1 MRAPGAALALAF
13 ALAAPA
19 SASPELDYMLHCQGC
34 HLADGSGSPGAVP
47 SLHGVGRFLHTS
59 RGREYLIR
67 VPGSAQSPLGDA
79 ALAALLDWIV
89 ARFDPETAAAGF
101 HGFDAA
107 EIARWRRPPLT
118 EVDALRAEL
127 LAELSS
133 SGASAEGACSEAQP
147 SEVQRSDPACLLTAS
162 DANGSPAARDRAGSG
177 SQSPAPARP
186 RSD

>member
-1 MRAPGAALALAF
+1 
-13 ALAAPA
+13 
-19 SASPELDYMLHCQGC
+19 MLHCQGC

-89 ARFDPETAAAGF
+89 VRFDPEMAAAGF
-101 HGFDAA
+101 RGFDAA

-133 SGASAEGACSEAQP
+133 SG
-147 SEVQRSDPACLLTAS
+147 T
-162 DANGSPAARDRAGSG
+162 NGSPAARDRAGSG
-177 SQSPAPARP
+177 SQSPAPAR
-186 RSD
+186 R

>member
-1 MRAPGAALALAF
+1 LRAPGAALTLAF
-13 ALAAPA
+13 ALAGPA
-19 SASPELDYMLHCQGC
+19 SGSPELDYMLHCQGC

-89 ARFDPETAAAGF
+89 VRFDPEMAAAGF
-101 HGFDAA
+101 RGFDAA

-133 SGASAEGACSEAQP
+133 SG
-147 SEVQRSDPACLLTAS
+147 T
-162 DANGSPAARDRAGSG
+162 NGSPAARDRAGSG
-177 SQSPAPARP
+177 SQSPAPAR
-186 RSD
+186 R